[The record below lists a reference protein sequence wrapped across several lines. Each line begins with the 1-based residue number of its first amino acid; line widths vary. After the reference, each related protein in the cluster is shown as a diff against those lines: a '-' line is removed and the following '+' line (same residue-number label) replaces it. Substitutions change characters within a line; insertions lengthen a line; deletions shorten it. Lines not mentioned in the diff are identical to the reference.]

1 MMSDSDEEIFLTQN
15 SFSNSLGSSKLDEID
30 ILEVTDGLFNFQH
43 ANQDIDISSVSNK
56 IEASFSTHIPSKSK
70 SN

>member
-1 MMSDSDEEIFLTQN
+1 MSDSNEEIFLTQN
-15 SFSNSLGSSKLDEID
+15 SFRNSLGSSKLDEID
-30 ILEVTDGLFNFQH
+30 VLEVTDGLFNCQH
-43 ANQDIDISSVSNK
+43 ANQDIDISSVLNK

>member
-1 MMSDSDEEIFLTQN
+1 MSDSDGEIFLTQN

-30 ILEVTDGLFNFQH
+30 VLEVTDGLFNFQH
-43 ANQDIDISSVSNK
+43 ANQDIDISSVSSK

>member
-1 MMSDSDEEIFLTQN
+1 MSDSDEEIFLTQN
-15 SFSNSLGSSKLDEID
+15 SSSNSLGSSKLDEID

-43 ANQDIDISSVSNK
+43 ANQDIHISSVSNK